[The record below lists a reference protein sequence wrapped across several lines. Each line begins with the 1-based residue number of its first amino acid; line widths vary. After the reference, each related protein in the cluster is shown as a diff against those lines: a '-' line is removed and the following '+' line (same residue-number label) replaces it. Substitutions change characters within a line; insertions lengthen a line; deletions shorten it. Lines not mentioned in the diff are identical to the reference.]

1 MLGSLFSSRLKP
13 LLGSRISGDGAY
25 MPPLTSVIELSDD
38 NNSTELMDDDG
49 STYLLDDA
57 A

>member
-13 LLGSRISGDGAY
+13 LLGSRMSGDGAY
-25 MPPLTSVIELSDD
+25 MPPLTLVIEL
-38 NNSTELMDDDG
+38 TDDDG
-49 STYLLDDA
+49 TTELLDDHGLTYLLDDA